1 MNTSQAESCSVTLSG
16 LLRAAA
22 VQETSVDSTQ
32 SDPTPAAAPQGCAVK
47 AEDLLI
53 FRVREARRRIR

>member
-32 SDPTPAAAPQGCAVK
+32 SDPTPAAAPQGCVSVD
-47 AEDLLI
+47 DLLI
-53 FRVREARRRIR
+53 FRAREVRKRMR